1 MSLSTSS
8 VSGILSDNASSKWPG
23 GRGEKEKERT
33 KEGEKHKAHPHSL
46 RGPGIYEKLVFASP
60 TLTYASLKPP
70 RLSNARLDQ
79 TVVMATAHLR

>member
-23 GRGEKEKERT
+23 ERGEKEKERT
-33 KEGEKHKAHPHSL
+33 KEGEKHKARPHSL
-46 RGPGIYEKLVFASP
+46 PEPGIYEKLVCIA
-60 TLTYASLKPP
+60 YAYVRDLETAQAIQ
-70 RLSNARLDQ
+70 RRVHQ